1 MMEIE
6 VKEKNDN
13 EMIFILNDADVEFAN
28 AIRRIGMM
36 EVPKITIEY
45 VNIIKNDSSMFNEVL
60 AHRLGLIPIVSDNE
74 AIESLIPNED
84 CDCKDDENNTNGYCS
99 KCSVSFTLTKN
110 TPGIVY
116 SKDLH
121 SNDPEIKSVYDTIP
135 ILKLKEDQEVEL
147 EAVAI
152 IGKGKEHAK
161 WMPTTVC
168 TYKQYPV
175 ITFNDEK
182 ELSNDVVEACP
193 NNILKLNKKNKKPT
207 FQNIENCTLCKA
219 CVRASENDAI
229 DVGHEKNKIIFKIET
244 DGSMTPKE
252 VLLSACDVLNSKADK
267 FIEFF

>member
-1 MMEIE
+1 MEIE
-6 VKEKNDN
+6 VKEKNEN
-13 EMIFILNDADVEFAN
+13 EMIFILNDVDVAFAN

-36 EVPKITIEY
+36 EVPKIAIEH
-45 VNIIKNDSSMFNEVL
+45 VNIIKNNSVMFDEVL
-60 AHRLGLIPIVSDNE
+60 AHRLGLVPIVSDNE
-74 AIESLIPNED
+74 AIEALIPNED
-84 CDCKDDENNTNGYCS
+84 CDCKDDVNNTTGYCS
-99 KCSVSFTLTKN
+99 KCSVSFTLIKN
-110 TPGIVY
+110 TPGVVY

-121 SNDPEIKSVYDTIP
+121 SNDPKIKPVYDTIP
-135 ILKLKEDQEVEL
+135 LLKLKDDQEVEL

-152 IGKGKEHAK
+152 IGKGKDHAK

-193 NNILKLNKKNKKPT
+193 NNILKLNKKTKEPT
-207 FQNIENCTLCKA
+207 VQNIEACTLCKF
-219 CVRASENDAI
+219 CVRTSENKAI
-229 DVGHEKNKIIFKIET
+229 DVGYEENKIIFKIET

-252 VLLSACDVLNSKADK
+252 VLLKVCDVLNSKADR

>member
-1 MMEIE
+1 MEIE

-13 EMIFILNDADVEFAN
+13 EMVFILDDVDVAFAN

-36 EVPKITIEY
+36 EVPKIAIEY
-45 VNIIKNDSSMFNEVL
+45 VNIIKNDSVMFNEVL
-60 AHRLGLIPIVSDNE
+60 AHRLGLIPIVSDIE
-74 AIESLIPNED
+74 AIESLIPNEE
-84 CDCKDDENNTNGYCS
+84 CDCKDDAGNTDGYCS

-110 TPGIVY
+110 TPGVVY
-116 SKDLH
+116 SGDLN
-121 SNDPEIKSVYDTIP
+121 SNDPKIKPVYDMIP

-152 IGKGKEHAK
+152 VGRGKDHAK

-182 ELSNDVVEACP
+182 ELSNDVVEVCP
-193 NNILKLNKKNKKPT
+193 NDILKLNKNTKKPEV
-207 FQNIENCTLCKA
+207 QNIENCTLCRS

-229 DVGHEKNKIIFKIET
+229 DVGYEKNKIIFKIET

-252 VLLSACDVLNSKADK
+252 VLLKACDVLNSKADK